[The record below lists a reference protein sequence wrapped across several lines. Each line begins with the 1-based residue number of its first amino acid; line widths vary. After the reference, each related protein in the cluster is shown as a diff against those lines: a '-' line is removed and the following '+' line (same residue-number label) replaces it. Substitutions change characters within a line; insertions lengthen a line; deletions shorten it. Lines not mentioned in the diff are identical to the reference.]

1 MYTSHILVFL
11 ISLILSALATA
22 ALVLW
27 PIYLSLGLLLGFVA
41 VEARLYVSDAR
52 TEAANKSSFGS

>member
-1 MYTSHILVFL
+1 MNASHTLVFL

-27 PIYLSLGLLLGFVA
+27 PVYLAFGLLAIFVA
-41 VEARLYVSDAR
+41 VELRLYTTDAR
-52 TEAANKSSFGS
+52 KVADNA

>member
-1 MYTSHILVFL
+1 MNASHILVFL

-27 PIYLSLGLLLGFVA
+27 PVYLAFSLLAIFVT
-41 VEARLYVSDAR
+41 VELRLYTTDAR
-52 TEAANKSSFGS
+52 KAADNA

>member
-27 PIYLSLGLLLGFVA
+27 PIYLSLTLLLGFVA
-41 VEARLYVSDAR
+41 VETRLYVSDAR
-52 TEAANKSSFGS
+52 KAAANKSSFGS

>member
-1 MYTSHILVFL
+1 MYASHILVFL

-27 PIYLSLGLLLGFVA
+27 PVYLAFGLLAAFVA
-41 VEARLYVSDAR
+41 VEGRLYAADAR
-52 TEAANKSSFGS
+52 KAADNA

>member
-1 MYTSHILVFL
+1 MYASHILVFL

-27 PIYLSLGLLLGFVA
+27 PVYLSLGLLLGFVA
-41 VEARLYVSDAR
+41 VEGRLYAADAR
-52 TEAANKSSFGS
+52 KAADNA

>member
-1 MYTSHILVFL
+1 MNASHILVFL

-27 PIYLSLGLLLGFVA
+27 PVYLAFSLLAIFVT
-41 VEARLYVSDAR
+41 VELRLYTTDAR
-52 TEAANKSSFGS
+52 KVADNA